1 MKTDPSLD
9 SLVGHTVSHVWFGD
23 YSALYLELA
32 ELTPSKLI
40 RRDGSLGNPRGE
52 FTVYAGFDWRIER
65 PRSIYGS
72 RDCTRRRQ
80 RSITAKLLG
89 TRVTSASVYGRLPE
103 LQIGFSSGMWLT
115 TFGLGSGDPDWSV
128 SFRRS
133 SNLHLCTTHGRLSV
147 DRRDSTRSKPQAE
160 HDVGLKGLQP

>member
-1 MKTDPSLD
+1 MKTDPTLD
-9 SLVGHTVSHVWFGD
+9 LLVGHAVSHIWFGD
-23 YSALYLELA
+23 YSALYFELG

-40 RRDGSLGNPRGE
+40 RRDGSSGNPRGE

-65 PRSIYGS
+65 PRSVYGS

-89 TRVTSASVYGRLPE
+89 TMVTSAGVFGRLPE

-115 TFGLGSGDPDWSV
+115 TFGLGRGDPDWSV
-128 SFRRS
+128 SFRRPS
-133 SNLHLCTTHGRLSV
+133 VIHLSTTQGRLSF
-147 DRRDSTRSKPQAE
+147 DRRDSKPPKQKAEQAV
-160 HDVGLKGLQP
+160 HGNTH

>member
-23 YSALYLELA
+23 YSALYLELG

-52 FTVYAGFDWRIER
+52 FSVYAGFDWRIER
-65 PRSIYGS
+65 PRSVYGS
-72 RDCTRRRQ
+72 RNCTRRRQ

-89 TRVTSASVYGRLPE
+89 TNVTSASVFGRLPE
-103 LQIGFSSGMWLT
+103 LQIGFSSGLWLT
-115 TFGLGSGDPDWSV
+115 TFGLGRGDPDWSV
-128 SFRRS
+128 SFRHPS
-133 SNLHLCTTHGRLSV
+133 ILHLGTTKGRLSV
-147 DRRDSTRSKPQAE
+147 DRRDFEPPKQKAEQAV
-160 HDVGLKGLQP
+160 HGNTH